1 MQYVG
6 KAEIAFNKR
15 LNNHRKDIEKPNS
28 ILACK
33 HFQKKVYD
41 LNKHPKFII
50 IDKLVNLQGSK
61 EALREMLMLREN
73 FRIQKLKTLVP
84 FGLNQEFR

>member
-1 MQYVG
+1 MQYVK
-6 KAEIAFNKR
+6 KAEITFNKR
-15 LNNHRKDIEKPNS
+15 LNNHSKDIEKPDS

-33 HFQKKVYD
+33 HFQKKVYNF
-41 LNKHPKFII
+41 NKHAKFLI
-50 IDKLVNLQGSK
+50 IDKHVNLQGSN